1 MRAKFAHEAA
11 MILSTVARTAL
22 FVGHRPKKNP
32 KGGPRGDRNGASAAD
47 ALDDEDSASKP
58 AFDIAP
64 FDAKMR
70 QAVEH
75 TKKELSAIRLGRA
88 SPALLDA
95 VKFTHQGTTTQLS
108 NIAQINVK
116 DAQTLMVVVSDE
128 QLLRPAEK
136 AIRDSSLGFN
146 PQVVPPLG
154 IKVAVPKLTQEI
166 KGTMTKNIRQI
177 GENHRMRVR
186 SARADARTAL
196 KRVPKS
202 VSSDKVQALEK
213 SIQALTDQYSKE
225 IDALVAAKEE
235 ELN

>member
-1 MRAKFAHEAA
+1 
-11 MILSTVARTAL
+11 
-22 FVGHRPKKNP
+22 
-32 KGGPRGDRNGASAAD
+32 
-47 ALDDEDSASKP
+47 
-58 AFDIAP
+58 
-64 FDAKMR
+64 MR

-128 QLLRPAEK
+128 
-136 AIRDSSLGFN
+136 
-146 PQVVPPLG
+146 
-154 IKVAVPKLTQEI
+154 QEI